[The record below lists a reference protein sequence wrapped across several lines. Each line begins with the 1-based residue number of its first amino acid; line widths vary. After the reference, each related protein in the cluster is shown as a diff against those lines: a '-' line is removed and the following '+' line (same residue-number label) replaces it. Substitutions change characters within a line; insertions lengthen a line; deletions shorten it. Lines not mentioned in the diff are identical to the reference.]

1 MKKILL
7 AAAGLLA
14 MVASAD
20 SYLYWMV
27 DEETIGDYTW
37 NSARIFAVDSSW
49 DKAPAGGFENYSGWD
64 IGDSVG
70 TSVSSSSATFEG
82 AYALIGSE
90 YLSDAYSYYIELYND
105 DVAVAHS
112 SGLSYSAARFWTG
125 SDFDTSSGWTASS
138 FTAGAVPEP
147 TSGMLMLLGGALLG
161 LRRRRRAA

>member
-7 AAAGLLA
+7 TAAGLLA

-27 DEETIGDYTW
+27 DEDATGDYTW

-49 DKAPAGGFENYSGWD
+49 NKAPASGFDNKSGWD
-64 IGDSVG
+64 IDYSAGNTISKD
-70 TSVSSSSATFEG
+70 SATFEG
-82 AYALIGSE
+82 AYAQIGSE